1 VAAENGINR
10 RSEPDN
16 PAAQIKRA
24 HFKRQDG
31 VIETGL

>member
-1 VAAENGINR
+1 VAAENDIDR

-16 PAAQIKRA
+16 AAAQIERA
-24 HFKRQDG
+24 YFKRQDG